1 MDWQTGDI
9 AACFGAQPLSRLISA
24 GTAWPFAPQGL
35 KLGPSHVA
43 IIGRLSNGR
52 PGWFES
58 TSLCTHECLLRD
70 EPVQGCQVHTP
81 EDRVTDYGGRVLQ
94 FRPHPV
100 WKFDTAER
108 VELSL
113 MLADCVRNETGYDTR
128 GALLSRS
135 HVLQHLSCLAGEPL
149 AALFCSEL
157 IALVLQR
164 FGRLCPNTHP
174 GRFHPGSLLRR
185 LVRTGIYQR
194 VDTRPTRPNHLK
206 IYLSADTTAARNA
219 NDLLVD
225 RIEERLSQARGVE
238 PAQPSTQSTLGTDG
252 AQAPTAGALKSGG
265 QDA

>member
-1 MDWQTGDI
+1 MDWQPGDI
-9 AACFGAQPLSRLISA
+9 AACFGTQPLSRLISA
-24 GTAWPFAPQGL
+24 CTAWPFAPRGL

-43 IIGRLSNGR
+43 IIGRLSGSR

-58 TSLCTHECLLRD
+58 TTLCSRECLIRD
-70 EPVQGCQVHTP
+70 EPVQGCQVHYP
-81 EDRVTDYGGRVLQ
+81 QDRVADYGGRVLQ
-94 FRPHPV
+94 YRPHPA
-100 WKFDTAER
+100 WRFQTDER
-108 VELSL
+108 VALSL

-149 AALFCSEL
+149 ADLFCSEL

-194 VDTRPTRPNHLK
+194 VDTRPNHLK
-206 IYLSADTTAARNA
+206 IYLGADTTAARNA
-219 NDLLVD
+219 FEQASGRADDLLT
-225 RIEERLSQARGVE
+225 QARGVE

-252 AQAPTAGALKSGG
+252 AGAPAAR
-265 QDA
+265 